1 MKKTVDKRLAVLLAL
16 AMLLGCV
23 AGLAETAGAT
33 AAEGAKGQLTLADIE
48 EKGAKAYAPD
58 GRVTF
63 VDGDCADAP
72 VQSMEDAAA
81 VVNAMIA
88 LLGGDAK
95 LVLQGDEGTRF
106 EPWRSFKDTAGNVY
120 YVFQQMHAGITVP
133 GAAVKVVT
141 DAEGRMLG
149 LVGSLEDNL
158 PDAQEAEGITAQQ
171 AEALALQYV
180 KDNYQGEAELIEGR
194 TGKVVLP
201 VKPEIDPNGDGV
213 EEAERRFAWVVYT
226 NNPGSSVES
235 ASDLPYLAHYVTLS
249 GEYLYSL
256 PAVMPGDAAATS
268 GFSAA
273 YVFEFMESVPY
284 TGTVMLSDGTEK
296 EITVDLMRDTR
307 TGMYYLGNLQR
318 RIAVADCFEFVYNEG
333 HVVLEAS
340 PDNTGWDNTCLLSLY
355 NYCRAW
361 DYYKAIGW
369 NGGDGDG
376 TPILVLKDYC
386 NSYHEPIDNAAYAG
400 QFYGWQ
406 LFLSSDIND
415 LSQCLDVLAHEFT
428 HCVTG
433 SIMTYNAYLNDY
445 GAINEA
451 MSDIQGNICEMMNG
465 ATEDTTWLL
474 GETGTIPVRCM
485 SDPHMFQQPE
495 YTWDYYYKANVNKPT
510 VLNDQGGVHT
520 NSSLLNN
527 VAWRL
532 CEKGGMTLEEARAF
546 WFAVDGS
553 MVPHTDYAQLSV
565 LMPWVLRNQ
574 GLEKY
579 QDALEAAIDATRLRS
594 NDVPDSFDEDRA
606 LVTLTLPDEKRF
618 EDGHWGLMILSVDAE
633 GLAQRFNGL
642 VEGKGEYEGQLDAF
656 FETLFSV
663 DGEQEGSV
671 FDKKVLVP
679 RLVMLLRDYFGDL
692 ARSNTGVAGQDGR
705 TVRLVTG
712 PGLTIPVLFRLEL
725 DDDQHLQSTALAVYT
740 FGQWIDLASL
750 VAPLVQNIDLAKLAE
765 GDLTSVLTDVF
776 KSFDFSNASMES
788 SPLLQAVLGSL
799 FAPKQFISQLLFTIQ
814 RGAVNEIPGTGLENV
829 GTLDKESFPLLE
841 LLNDQEKLSQ
851 LTGQA
856 AASGEDYGDS
866 DLYTQA
872 ELEAAAALIR
882 EQFES
887 FEGCELHALRY
898 AGDVCNSAGN
908 LQWMNSL
915 EDGKN
920 FTQVVEFLSDFHSPV
935 EGGGA
940 WEADTEYKDWQW
952 WLAREDGGDWQ
963 LLTWGY

>member
-1 MKKTVDKRLAVLLAL
+1 MKKTVHKLLAVLLAL

-88 LLGGDAK
+88 LLGGD
-95 LVLQGDEGTRF
+95 EGTRF
-106 EPWRSFKDTAGNVY
+106 EPWRSFEDTAGNVY

-133 GAAVKVVT
+133 GGAVKVVT

-284 TGTVMLSDGTEK
+284 TGTVLLSDGTEK

-340 PDNTGWDNTCLLSLY
+340 RDNTGWDNTCLLSLY

-386 NSYHEPIDNAAYAG
+386 NSYHEPIDNAAY
-400 QFYGWQ
+400 
-406 LFLSSDIND
+406 
-415 LSQCLDVLAHEFT
+415 
-428 HCVTG
+428 
-433 SIMTYNAYLNDY
+433 
-445 GAINEA
+445 
-451 MSDIQGNICEMMNG
+451 
-465 ATEDTTWLL
+465 
-474 GETGTIPVRCM
+474 
-485 SDPHMFQQPE
+485 
-495 YTWDYYYKANVNKPT
+495 
-510 VLNDQGGVHT
+510 
-520 NSSLLNN
+520 
-527 VAWRL
+527 
-532 CEKGGMTLEEARAF
+532 
-546 WFAVDGS
+546 
-553 MVPHTDYAQLSV
+553 
-565 LMPWVLRNQ
+565 
-574 GLEKY
+574 
-579 QDALEAAIDATRLRS
+579 
-594 NDVPDSFDEDRA
+594 
-606 LVTLTLPDEKRF
+606 
-618 EDGHWGLMILSVDAE
+618 
-633 GLAQRFNGL
+633 
-642 VEGKGEYEGQLDAF
+642 
-656 FETLFSV
+656 
-663 DGEQEGSV
+663 
-671 FDKKVLVP
+671 
-679 RLVMLLRDYFGDL
+679 
-692 ARSNTGVAGQDGR
+692 
-705 TVRLVTG
+705 
-712 PGLTIPVLFRLEL
+712 
-725 DDDQHLQSTALAVYT
+725 
-740 FGQWIDLASL
+740 
-750 VAPLVQNIDLAKLAE
+750 
-765 GDLTSVLTDVF
+765 
-776 KSFDFSNASMES
+776 
-788 SPLLQAVLGSL
+788 
-799 FAPKQFISQLLFTIQ
+799 
-814 RGAVNEIPGTGLENV
+814 
-829 GTLDKESFPLLE
+829 
-841 LLNDQEKLSQ
+841 
-851 LTGQA
+851 
-856 AASGEDYGDS
+856 
-866 DLYTQA
+866 
-872 ELEAAAALIR
+872 
-882 EQFES
+882 
-887 FEGCELHALRY
+887 
-898 AGDVCNSAGN
+898 
-908 LQWMNSL
+908 
-915 EDGKN
+915 
-920 FTQVVEFLSDFHSPV
+920 
-935 EGGGA
+935 
-940 WEADTEYKDWQW
+940 
-952 WLAREDGGDWQ
+952 
-963 LLTWGY
+963 